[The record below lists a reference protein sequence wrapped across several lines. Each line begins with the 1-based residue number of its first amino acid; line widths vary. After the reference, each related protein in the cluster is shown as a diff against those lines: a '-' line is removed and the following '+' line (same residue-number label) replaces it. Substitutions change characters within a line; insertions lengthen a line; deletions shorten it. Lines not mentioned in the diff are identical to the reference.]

1 VSICARSVSF
11 AYPSGR
17 GLRGRGSSPAHQHLA
32 VDGVS
37 LEVPRGRRLG
47 ILGPNGSGKT
57 TLLKLLGGVLSPS
70 SGEVT
75 LDGRSMRQLGRRA
88 VARRI
93 AMVPQDTHPAFDYTA
108 LELVLMGRHPHLG
121 AFEVEDAGDIA
132 IAEDALKATG
142 TLDFMCRPFS
152 TLSGGERQRV
162 VIAAAL
168 AQQPELLLL
177 DEPTA
182 SLDPGFQVEIA
193 ELLLR
198 LHRERGLGFVLST
211 HDLNLAASLCDTLVL
226 MQVRLK
232 PDTTGDPRGVRLEAD
247 QTGNPGGVPLEA
259 DPIGSVIAAGPTREV
274 LTPDNIAALYGIRA
288 EVGFHEAAGHLVVVP
303 FGRARR

>member
-1 VSICARSVSF
+1 LISARNLSF
-11 AYPSGR
+11 AYP
-17 GLRGRGSSPAHQHLA
+17 RGRGFSPAHQHTYPA
-32 VDGVS
+32 VADVS
-37 LEVPRGRRLG
+37 LDVARGARLG

-57 TLLKLLGGVLSPS
+57 TLLKLLGGVLTPA
-70 SGEVT
+70 SGDVT
-75 LDGRSMRQLGRRA
+75 LDGQPMRRLGRQA

-121 AFEVEDAGDIA
+121 AFEVEDADDIA
-132 IAEDALKATG
+132 IAENALEATG
-142 TLDFMCRPFS
+142 TLAFIDRHFS

-162 VIAAAL
+162 VIASAL

-182 SLDPGFQVEIA
+182 SLDPGFQIEIA

-211 HDLNLAASLCDTLVL
+211 HDLNLAASLCDTLV
-226 MQVRLK
+226 MMR
-232 PDTTGDPRGVRLEAD
+232 A
-247 QTGNPGGVPLEA
+247 
-259 DPIGSVIAAGPTREV
+259 GSVVASGPTLDV
-274 LTPDNIAALYGIRA
+274 LTPAHIASIYGIRA
-288 EVGFHEAAGHLVVVP
+288 EVGFHDAAGHMVVVP
-303 FGRARR
+303 VGRSRS